1 MAYYYSRKLKLPF
14 NEVIGKIS
22 QNLLQQGFG
31 IITTIDLKDT
41 LKKKLNLPFRNYK
54 ILGACNPEFAYQ
66 AVSLESHMG
75 VMLPCNIVVQEHE
88 NGEIEVS
95 ATNPMETLEKMP
107 DTVQLTSIATEVS
120 NRLRAAVD
128 DLQLKTLEPLE
139 EILPLPAG
147 G

>member
-22 QNLLQQGFG
+22 QNLQQQGFG

-41 LKKKLNLPFRNYK
+41 LKKKLNLQFRNYK

-95 ATNPMETLEKMP
+95 ATNPMETLEKVP

-128 DLQLKTLEPLE
+128 DLQLKTLESLE
-139 EILPLPAG
+139 KTLPLPAEG
-147 G
+147 